1 MGELVECHS
10 DTTYAEKPVA
20 LTWEGR
26 RLEIVHILAQ
36 WRTPDERRFRVR
48 TNDGREF
55 ELSYHEATN
64 EYPQS
69 GHEWQIYQL

>member
-1 MGELVECHS
+1 MDELVECHS

-20 LTWEGR
+20 LTWEGQ
-26 RLEIVHILAQ
+26 RLEIPTILAQ
-36 WRTPDERRFRVR
+36 WRTPDERRFRVQ

-64 EYPQS
+64 K
-69 GHEWQIYQL
+69 WQIYQL